1 MNVKI
6 VFSPTG
12 GTAKVAD
19 ILTKNWN
26 GVECIDLTKAD
37 KDFSECQF
45 NSDDRA
51 LIAMPSYGGLAPE
64 VAIER
69 FKKISGNGAKCT
81 IVCVYGNRAYED
93 TLVQMEDVA
102 KECGFDVIAAVAAVA
117 EHQLCI
123 SMPQVDR
130 MQMMKNSLKP
140 LQNKSQ
146 SKKELLP
153 LFPVIVLIKK
163 VAVQVL
169 FLKLQQIALSVGCV
183 QKAVL

>member
-1 MNVKI
+1 
-6 VFSPTG
+6 
-12 GTAKVAD
+12 
-19 ILTKNWN
+19 
-26 GVECIDLTKAD
+26 
-37 KDFSECQF
+37 
-45 NSDDRA
+45 
-51 LIAMPSYGGLAPE
+51 
-64 VAIER
+64 
-69 FKKISGNGAKCT
+69 
-81 IVCVYGNRAYED
+81 
-93 TLVQMEDVA
+93 MEDVA

-117 EHQLCI
+117 EHSIMHQYAAGR
-123 SMPQVDR
+123 PE
-130 MQMMKNSLKP
+130 QMMKNSLKP

>member
-1 MNVKI
+1 
-6 VFSPTG
+6 
-12 GTAKVAD
+12 
-19 ILTKNWN
+19 
-26 GVECIDLTKAD
+26 
-37 KDFSECQF
+37 
-45 NSDDRA
+45 
-51 LIAMPSYGGLAPE
+51 MPSYGGLAPE

-117 EHQLCI
+117 EHSIMHQYAA
-123 SMPQVDR
+123 DR

-146 SKKELLP
+146 SKKELLL